1 MVVDILYA
9 IRSSYST
16 FQHCTKVFR
25 DLNSISVSA
34 MSRRKRYSVHV
45 PVSPLS
51 PVLPIHPSAVDN
63 SQRFGSASSNPSTP
77 RTVYHESSSFYRI
90 PSKYDQISMDSVS
103 HNASNL
109 KLLLIGDAGVGKT
122 AMILGYCNE
131 LPTKSQLRIMS
142 AASTPVKDK
151 SSPLNMNKNCPRTQK
166 RIDIKKRYSLNDYEE
181 LFSKRQK
188 FGGLMI
194 GSNQS
199 SDEFIPEVQTDDDSD
214 EFVLDTRS
222 TIGVD
227 IKTSIIN
234 IDNRFFKCILWD
246 TAGQERYRNAMIPL
260 LYKGANGIILA
271 YDICNLETFQNCCNH
286 WLQEALDNFDS
297 QDLAKVRFYLIG
309 NKIDLYKDRQVT
321 HEQVLDAI
329 ETMKTKFNV
338 TISGNF
344 EITCKWPHVVER
356 TVNLIIKDLVENGC
370 YEAMEGLPEKTPSL
384 DTSPVSSEWPSEC
397 EDGEN
402 RLHRRNKGP
411 CSQPPK
417 KDSSIDISKPLHD
430 IKASSCCV

>member
-1 MVVDILYA
+1 MTQLYTKLPRIGENLTTA
-9 IRSSYST
+9 VSS
-16 FQHCTKVFR
+16 
-25 DLNSISVSA
+25 
-34 MSRRKRYSVHV
+34 MSGRKRYSVHV

-51 PVLPIHPSAVDN
+51 PVLPIHASAVDG
-63 SQRFGSASSNPSTP
+63 SQAFGSASSNASTP
-77 RTVYHESSSFYRI
+77 RAVYHESSSFYRI
-90 PSKYDQISMDSVS
+90 PSKYDQISMDSMS
-103 HNASNL
+103 HKASNL

-131 LPTKSQLRIMS
+131 LPTKSQLKIMS
-142 AASTPVKDK
+142 AASTPVKNKPEQDK
-151 SSPLNMNKNCPRTQK
+151 GGPRNQK
-166 RIDIKKRYSLNDYEE
+166 KIDMRKRYSLNDYEE
-181 LFSKRQK
+181 LFHKRQK

-194 GSNQS
+194 GTNQS

-271 YDICNLETFQNCCNH
+271 YDICNLKTFQSCCDH
-286 WLQEALDNFDS
+286 WLREALDNFDTR
-297 QDLAKVRFYLIG
+297 DLAKVRFYLIG
-309 NKIDLYKDRQVT
+309 SKIDLYKDRQVT
-321 HEQVLDAI
+321 HEQVLRAI
-329 ETMKTKFNV
+329 ETIKSRFNV
-338 TISGNF
+338 SISGNF

-356 TVNLIIKDLVENGC
+356 TINLIIKDLVENGC
-370 YEAMEGLPEKTPSL
+370 YENVDSLQERTPSL
-384 DTSPVSSEWPSEC
+384 DTSPTSSELASEC

-402 RLHRRNKGP
+402 RLHCRNKGSR
-411 CSQPPK
+411 SQPSR
-417 KDSSIDISKPLHD
+417 KDSSIDLSKPLND

>member
-1 MVVDILYA
+1 MQSLTA
-9 IRSSYST
+9 T
-16 FQHCTKVFR
+16 FQM
-25 DLNSISVSA
+25 SA
-34 MSRRKRYSVHV
+34 RKRYSVHV

-51 PVLPIHPSAVDN
+51 PVLPIHPPAVD
-63 SQRFGSASSNPSTP
+63 SSHSFAPASNASTP

-90 PSKYDQISMDSVS
+90 PSTYDQISMDSVTQK
-103 HNASNL
+103 APNL

-142 AASTPVKDK
+142 AASTPVK
-151 SSPLNMNKNCPRTQK
+151 NKPAPAKLANGLPRHRK
-166 RIDIKKRYSLNDYEE
+166 KIEMKKRYSLNDYEE
-181 LFSKRQK
+181 LFNKRQK
-188 FGGLMI
+188 YGGLMI

-234 IDNRFFKCILWD
+234 IDNRFFKCIMWD

-271 YDICNLETFQNCCNH
+271 YDICNLETFQNCCDH
-286 WLQEALDNFDS
+286 WLGEALGNFDS
-297 QDLAKVRFYLIG
+297 SDLSKVRFYLVG

-321 HEQVLDAI
+321 HEQVLQGI
-329 ETMKTKFNV
+329 ETMRSRFNV
-338 TISGNF
+338 DISGNF

-356 TVNLIIKDLVENGC
+356 TINLIIKDLVENGC
-370 YEAMEGLPEKTPSL
+370 YESMEDIPEETPSL
-384 DTSPVSSEWPSEC
+384 DTSPVSSEWTSEC
-397 EDGEN
+397 EHGES
-402 RLHRRNKGP
+402 RLTQRNKSRS
-411 CSQPPK
+411 SQSPRK
-417 KDSSIDISKPLHD
+417 NSGIDISKSLND

>member
-1 MVVDILYA
+1 
-9 IRSSYST
+9 
-16 FQHCTKVFR
+16 
-25 DLNSISVSA
+25 
-34 MSRRKRYSVHV
+34 MSGRKRYSVQV

-51 PVLPIHPSAVDN
+51 PVLPIHASTVDS
-63 SQRFGSASSNPSTP
+63 SQTFGSASSNTSTP

-90 PSKYDQISMDSVS
+90 PSKYDKISIDSIS
-103 HNASNL
+103 HKASNL

-131 LPTKSQLRIMS
+131 LPTKSQLKIMS
-142 AASTPVKDK
+142 AASTPVKNNPMQDK
-151 SSPLNMNKNCPRTQK
+151 GCSRNQK
-166 RIDIKKRYSLNDYEE
+166 KIDVKKRYSLNDYEE
-181 LFSKRQK
+181 LFHKRQK

-194 GSNQS
+194 GTNQS
-199 SDEFIPEVQTDDDSD
+199 SDEFIPEVQTDDESD

-271 YDICNLETFQNCCNH
+271 YDICNLKTFQSCCDH
-286 WLQEALDNFDS
+286 WLREALDNFDTH
-297 QDLAKVRFYLIG
+297 DLAKVRFYLIG
-309 NKIDLYKDRQVT
+309 SKIDLYKERQVT
-321 HEQVLDAI
+321 HEQVLKAI
-329 ETMKTKFNV
+329 ETIKSRFNV
-338 TISGNF
+338 SISGNF

-356 TVNLIIKDLVENGC
+356 TINLIIKDLVENGC
-370 YEAMEGLPEKTPSL
+370 YEAVDNLQERTPSL
-384 DTSPVSSEWPSEC
+384 DTSPASSELTSEC
-397 EDGEN
+397 EEGEI
-402 RLHRRNKGP
+402 RLYRRNKGLR
-411 CSQPPK
+411 SQPTR
-417 KDSSIDISKPLHD
+417 KDSNIDISKPLND